1 MVIFNYTVNYID
13 IILVLML
20 LAFIVAGYC
29 RGLFVNVANFLR
41 WAVGLFLCFFLS
53 ENLSPMVYS
62 NYVKPRALE
71 SINKNIV
78 TSTNLDEVL
87 KNLQETV
94 NSFPKV
100 LADSIDISKLNVSGD
115 DIAKSILENY
125 FEGILMFITKAA
137 IFLAVFAV
145 FFLITGI
152 IVLAIQRASKK
163 RSQRN
168 GRESVIKKTDRV
180 LGALLGLLKGSIAV
194 FAFVSV
200 LMLIIGMYDD
210 TEQMSSFIKEAG
222 NSQLLKLLDDINPFN
237 AITGGLL

>member
-13 IILVLML
+13 IILVLIL
-20 LAFIVAGYC
+20 IAFIVAGYC
-29 RGLFVNVANFLR
+29 RGLFINVANFLR
-41 WAVGLFLCFFLS
+41 WAVGMFLCFFLS
-53 ENLSPMVYS
+53 EKMSPLVYN

-94 NSFPKV
+94 NSLPKV
-100 LADSIDISKLNVSGD
+100 LANSVDVSKLNVSGE

-137 IFLAVFAV
+137 IFAAVFIV

-152 IVLAIQRASKK
+152 LIFAVQRASKK
-163 RSQRN
+163 RSEKN
-168 GRESVIKKTDRV
+168 GRESVIKKTDRA
-180 LGALLGLLKGSIAV
+180 LGAVLGLLKGSITV
-194 FAFVSV
+194 FAVVSV
-200 LMLIIGMYDD
+200 LMLVVGMYDD
-210 TEQMSSFIKEAG
+210 TEQMNSFIKAASS
-222 NSQLLKLLDDINPFN
+222 SQLLKLLDDINPFN